1 VAERRRGRGH
11 VTDCH
16 QRRER
21 GCLTGPVPRTA
32 VVACI
37 AGAVVAVA
45 ACSSSSRGQD
55 AFCERITRDRDRLV
69 TGVVD
74 AKTAET
80 AAKQYVALDGLAPE
94 AIRVEW
100 HQLTELVQTA
110 AGIDSASSD
119 ARNALVQ
126 QAYATAPA
134 ATKVTQYVKSTCGV
148 DLTAPVTPPP
158 TPAPPTTAPPA
169 PAPTAAPGPAPT
181 SAPPPATS
189 G

>member
-1 VAERRRGRGH
+1 
-11 VTDCH
+11 
-16 QRRER
+16 
-21 GCLTGPVPRTA
+21 VPRTA
-32 VVACI
+32 VAACI

-55 AFCERITRDRDRLV
+55 AFCKRITRDRDTLV

-110 AGIDSASSD
+110 AGIDSTSVD
-119 ARNALVQ
+119 ARTALVQ

-148 DLTAPVTPPP
+148 DLTAPVT
-158 TPAPPTTAPPA
+158 APPTTAA
-169 PAPTAAPGPAPT
+169 PAPTPTAAPDPAATP
-181 SAPPPATS
+181 APPPATTS